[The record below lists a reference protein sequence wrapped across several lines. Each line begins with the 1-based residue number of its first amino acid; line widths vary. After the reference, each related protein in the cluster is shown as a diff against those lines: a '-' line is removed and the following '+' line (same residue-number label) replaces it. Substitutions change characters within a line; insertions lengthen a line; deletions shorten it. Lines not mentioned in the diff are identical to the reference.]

1 MAVTSFIP
9 KLWSARLL
17 NALDKS
23 HVFANVVNRDY
34 EGDIQ
39 KMGDTVH
46 INTIGA
52 VTIGTYTQN
61 TDFTSGPETLATTDQ
76 TLTIDQ
82 AKYFNFQVDDIDAAQ
97 AAGDIMDKAMTRAA
111 YGLADASD
119 KYTAGILAGAA
130 DTTNLVSST
139 AVALTS
145 SNVYENVVKMRT
157 ILDKAN
163 VPTAGRWLVIPPEM
177 YALILLDDRF
187 VKTGGEMAEG
197 ILRTGLVAQA
207 AGFDIYLSN
216 NCVSVTTGT
225 ETKVTTYTIT
235 GGVDAAATYAEQI
248 VSTEAY
254 RPEKRFADAVKGL
267 HVYGAKVVDK
277 AQLACLKAT
286 FA

>member
-1 MAVTSFIP
+1 MAVTNFIP
-9 KLWSARLL
+9 ELWSARLL

-34 EGDIQ
+34 EGEIK

-119 KYTAGILAGAA
+119 KYIAGILAGAA
-130 DTTNLVSST
+130 DASNLVSSS

-216 NCVSVTTGT
+216 NCVSVNSNSTD
-225 ETKVTTYTIT
+225 TYTIV

-277 AQLACLKAT
+277 AQIACLKAT

>member
-1 MAVTSFIP
+1 MAVTGFIP

-34 EGDIQ
+34 EGEIK

-61 TDFTSGPETLATTDQ
+61 TDFSSGPETLATTDQ

-82 AKYFNFQVDDIDAAQ
+82 AKYFNFQVDDIDKAQ

-119 KYTAGILAGAA
+119 KYIAGILAGAA
-130 DTTNLVSST
+130 DASNLVSSS

-216 NCVSVTTGT
+216 NCVSANVS
-225 ETKVTTYTIT
+225 EKTTYTIV
-235 GGVDAAATYAEQI
+235 GGVDSAATYAEQI

>member
-1 MAVTSFIP
+1 MAVTNFIP
-9 KLWSARLL
+9 ELWSARLL

-34 EGDIQ
+34 EGDIK

-119 KYTAGILAGAA
+119 KYIAGILAGAA
-130 DTTNLVSST
+130 DASNLVSSS

-216 NCVSVTTGT
+216 NCVSVNSNS
-225 ETKVTTYTIT
+225 KDTYTIV
-235 GGVDAAATYAEQI
+235 GGVDSAATYAEQI

-277 AQLACLKAT
+277 AQIACLKAT

>member
-1 MAVTSFIP
+1 MAVTGFIP

-34 EGDIQ
+34 EGEIK

-61 TDFTSGPETLATTDQ
+61 TDFSSGPETLATTDQ

-119 KYTAGILAGAA
+119 KYIAGILAGAA
-130 DTTNLVSST
+130 DATNTVSTS

-216 NCVSVTTGT
+216 NCVSVNSNSTD
-225 ETKVTTYTIT
+225 TYTIV
-235 GGVDAAATYAEQI
+235 GGVDSAATYAEQI

>member
-1 MAVTSFIP
+1 MAVTGFIP

-34 EGDIQ
+34 EGEIK

-119 KYTAGILAGAA
+119 KYIAGILAGAA
-130 DTTNLVSST
+130 DASNTVSTS

-216 NCVSVTTGT
+216 NCVSVNSNSTD
-225 ETKVTTYTIT
+225 TYTIV

-277 AQLACLKAT
+277 AQIACLKAT

>member
-1 MAVTSFIP
+1 MAVTGFIP

-34 EGDIQ
+34 EGEIK

-119 KYTAGILAGAA
+119 KYIAGILAGAA
-130 DTTNLVSST
+130 DTSNLVSSS

-145 SNVYENVVKMRT
+145 ANVYENVVKMRT

-216 NCVSVTTGT
+216 NCVSANVSD
-225 ETKVTTYTIT
+225 KLTYTIT
-235 GGVDAAATYAEQI
+235 GGVDSAATYAEQI

>member
-1 MAVTSFIP
+1 MAVTNFIP
-9 KLWSARLL
+9 ELWSARLL

-34 EGDIQ
+34 EGEIK

-119 KYTAGILAGAA
+119 KYIAGILAGAA
-130 DTTNLVSST
+130 DASNTVSTS

-216 NCVSVTTGT
+216 NCVSVNSNS
-225 ETKVTTYTIT
+225 KDTYTIV
-235 GGVDAAATYAEQI
+235 GGVDSAATYAEQI

>member
-1 MAVTSFIP
+1 MAVTGFIP

-34 EGDIQ
+34 EGDIK

-61 TDFTSGPETLATTDQ
+61 TDFSSGPETLATTDQ

-82 AKYFNFQVDDIDAAQ
+82 AKYFNFQVDDIDKAQ

-119 KYTAGILAGAA
+119 KYIAGILAGAA
-130 DTTNLVSST
+130 DATNLVSSS

-145 SNVYENVVKMRT
+145 ANVYENVVKMRT

-216 NCVSVTTGT
+216 NCVSVNSNSTD
-225 ETKVTTYTIT
+225 TYTIV
-235 GGVDAAATYAEQI
+235 GGVDSAATYAEQI

>member
-1 MAVTSFIP
+1 MAVTNFIP
-9 KLWSARLL
+9 ELWSARLL

-34 EGDIQ
+34 EGDIK

-61 TDFTSGPETLATTDQ
+61 TDFSSGPETLATTDQ

-119 KYTAGILAGAA
+119 KYIAGILAGAA
-130 DTTNLVSST
+130 DASNLVSSS

-216 NCVSVTTGT
+216 NCVSVNSNSTD
-225 ETKVTTYTIT
+225 TYTIV

-277 AQLACLKAT
+277 AQIACLKAT

>member
-1 MAVTSFIP
+1 MAVTGFIP

-34 EGDIQ
+34 EGEIK

-61 TDFTSGPETLATTDQ
+61 TDFSSGPETLATTDQ

-119 KYTAGILAGAA
+119 KYIAGILAGAA
-130 DTTNLVSST
+130 DASNLVSSS

-216 NCVSVTTGT
+216 NCVSVNSNSTD
-225 ETKVTTYTIT
+225 TYTIV
-235 GGVDAAATYAEQI
+235 GGVDSAATYAEQI

-277 AQLACLKAT
+277 AQIACLKAT

>member
-1 MAVTSFIP
+1 MAVTNFIP
-9 KLWSARLL
+9 ELWSARLL

-34 EGDIQ
+34 EGDIK

-61 TDFTSGPETLATTDQ
+61 TDFSSGPETLATTDQ

-119 KYTAGILAGAA
+119 KYIAGILAGAA
-130 DTTNLVSST
+130 DTSNTVSAS

-216 NCVSVTTGT
+216 NCVSADVSS
-225 ETKVTTYTIT
+225 KVTYTIT
-235 GGVDAAATYAEQI
+235 GGVDSAATYAEQI

-277 AQLACLKAT
+277 AQIACLKAT

>member
-1 MAVTSFIP
+1 MAVTGFIP

-34 EGDIQ
+34 EGEIK

-61 TDFTSGPETLATTDQ
+61 TDFSSGPETLATTDQ

-97 AAGDIMDKAMTRAA
+97 AAGDILDKAMTRAA

-119 KYTAGILAGAA
+119 KYIAGILAGAA
-130 DTTNLVSST
+130 DASNLVSSS
-139 AVALTS
+139 AVALTA

-216 NCVSVTTGT
+216 NCVRANSNSTD
-225 ETKVTTYTIT
+225 TYTIV

>member
-1 MAVTSFIP
+1 MAVTNFIP
-9 KLWSARLL
+9 ELWSARLL

-34 EGDIQ
+34 EGEIK

-119 KYTAGILAGAA
+119 KYIAGILAGAA
-130 DTTNLVSST
+130 DASNTVSTS

-216 NCVSVTTGT
+216 NCVSVNSNSTD
-225 ETKVTTYTIT
+225 TYTIV

-277 AQLACLKAT
+277 AQIACLKAT

>member
-1 MAVTSFIP
+1 MAVTNFIP
-9 KLWSARLL
+9 ELWSARLL

-34 EGDIQ
+34 EGDIK

-61 TDFTSGPETLATTDQ
+61 TDFSSGPETLATTDQ

-119 KYTAGILAGAA
+119 KYIAGILAGAA
-130 DTTNLVSST
+130 DATNTVSSS

-216 NCVSVTTGT
+216 NCVSVNSNSTD
-225 ETKVTTYTIT
+225 TYTIV
-235 GGVDAAATYAEQI
+235 GGVDSAATYAEQI

-277 AQLACLKAT
+277 AQIACLKAT